1 MDGRWP
7 NLIRAEDAEGIAMKN
22 NMIPVVEISPDVG
35 DLWAEVD
42 LGIVGQNTRAVRSVL
57 NEDTRLAAVVKGDGY
72 GHGSF
77 AVAREAQKNGATDT
91 VVSTVMEGVELR
103 LQGLEGPVLVMG
115 AVSPGQADLVVSKD
129 LSPIVF
135 TDATAMALSEAALQ
149 MDAKVKVHLK
159 IDTGLSRYGVAMGG
173 VLDFMD
179 RMASLEG
186 LEWEGVCTHLARA
199 FVPNDRMTQVQAER
213 FRSAVRALE
222 AAGYHFSCKHIA
234 NSAALVSHP
243 ELEMDMVRVGNLIYG
258 QEPLAGS
265 RGELAAVRPA
275 FRLFGRITAVRDMR
289 PGETGGYGAEFTARR
304 PTRAAVIPAGFGDG
318 WGVEPRTAAYRKSVL
333 FKEMLRALAERLGL
347 DRRFFRAPNG
357 AVQIEDQVC
366 PILGRVAMGQALV
379 DVSGVAGAKPGT
391 VAYLH
396 CRSPLINRR
405 VPRLYVRDGGVVG
418 MRTVFGHVSE
428 DVSFKEGDELTEA
441 EVAVAFQD
449 GSPGGAQP
457 Q

>member
-1 MDGRWP
+1 
-7 NLIRAEDAEGIAMKN
+7 MKN
-22 NMIPVVEISPDVG
+22 YTTPVVEISPDVG

-42 LGIVGQNTRAVRSVL
+42 LGIIGQNTRAVRSVL
-57 NEDTRLAAVVKGDGY
+57 NEGTRLAAVVKGDGY

-77 AVAREAQKNGATDT
+77 AVAREAQRNGATDT

-135 TDATAMALSEAALQ
+135 TDETAVALSEAALQ
-149 MDAKVKVHLK
+149 MDTQVRVHLK
-159 IDTGLSRYGVAMGG
+159 IDTGLSRYGVAVGDA
-173 VLDFMD
+173 VDFMD
-179 RMASLEG
+179 RSASLEG
-186 LEWEGVCTHLARA
+186 LVWEGVCTHLARS

-213 FRSAVRALE
+213 FRFAIRGLE
-222 AAGYHFSCKHIA
+222 AAGYYFSCKHIA
-234 NSAALVSHP
+234 NSAALVSYP
-243 ELEMDMVRVGNLIYG
+243 ELEMDMVRIGNLIYG

-265 RGELAAVRPA
+265 REELAAVRPA
-275 FRLFGRITAVRDMR
+275 FRLFGRITAVRDMS

-318 WGVEPRTAAYRKSVL
+318 WGVEPRTAAYRSGIL
-333 FKEMLRALAERLGL
+333 LKEILRKLAERLGL

-366 PILGRVAMGQALV
+366 RILGRVAMGQALV
-379 DVSGVAGAKPGT
+379 DVSDVAGAKPGT

-405 VPRLYVRDGGVVG
+405 VPRLYVKEGGVVG

-428 DVSFKEGDELTEA
+428 DTSIREGDNLTEA
-441 EVAVAFQD
+441 EVAATFQD
-449 GSPGGAQP
+449 ESPGGAQP
-457 Q
+457 H